1 MQRAMALTLQK
12 PIQRTRFGER
22 PEGLPG
28 STKSV
33 GGVERSVRNLGDP
46 RGSDCGKAV
55 SHGIRILSHA
65 RGNPDTDVGRSLPGT
80 DSTHSR

>member
-1 MQRAMALTLQK
+1 MQMAMALTPQK
-12 PIQRTRFGER
+12 PIQRER
-22 PEGLPG
+22 LGKLPEGLPG

-65 RGNPDTDVGRSLPGT
+65 RGNPDTDVGRSLPH
-80 DSTHSR
+80 THSARSR